1 MNTDKI
7 KEYMVLGIKGNPM
20 PDEKTEK
27 DNPYIFN
34 SLERA
39 LEVAKEISKEHDG
52 YGYGA
57 IVRLD
62 YLEEF
67 YGEKLLCP
75 TKTPIQK
82 YTEEMIDEL
91 YISLQYCIDREGNFD
106 KTSTKNQLR
115 DSIVSL
121 AQEAKREILQ
131 ELLKKTEN
139 GGFAPMIDY
148 DSSSG
153 AIANI
158 AVRRWAENKLKEL

>member
-75 TKTPIQK
+75 TKSTNTQK
-82 YTEEMIDEL
+82 NIDA
-91 YISLQYCIDREGNFD
+91 Q
-106 KTSTKNQLR
+106 R
-115 DSIVSL
+115 DAFWK
-121 AQEAKREILQ
+121 AQEMGKSSDCEKYCEEAK
-131 ELLKKTEN
+131 
-139 GGFAPMIDY
+139 
-148 DSSSG
+148 
-153 AIANI
+153 
-158 AVRRWAENKLKEL
+158 